1 MSSNPNNDC
10 AGWLFASD
18 FIWDARIIDGPS
30 ASSAMLGFDVLSKE
44 DNCPNNG
51 SRKKR
56 NRVESCAAPGTKAC
70 REKLR
75 RDRLNDRHVRPPCN
89 CCHML
94 EKQPVC
100 EFMELCSVM
109 DPGKPPKTDKSAIL
123 SDATRLLNHV
133 RLEAKKLK
141 DSNEALKDAIKSLK
155 AEKLELRDEKMRLKA
170 EKERT
175 EQMLKAISTTPQFMT
190 QPATATPHS
199 ASVAARIKTI
209 PHPNYMPMGMWRW
222 IPPAALDTSQDH
234 VLRPP
239 VA

>member
-75 RDRLNDRHVRPPCN
+75 RDRLNDR
-89 CCHML
+89 
-94 EKQPVC
+94 
-100 EFMELCSVM
+100 FTELCSVM

-123 SDATRLLNHV
+123 SDATRLMNHL

-141 DSNEALKDAIKSLK
+141 DSNEAFKDAIKSLK

-175 EQMLKAISTTPQFMT
+175 EQMLKAIGTTPQFMT
-190 QPATATPHS
+190 QPAAATPHS
-199 ASVAARIKTI
+199 ASVAAHIKTI

>member
-75 RDRLNDRHVRPPCN
+75 RDRLNDR
-89 CCHML
+89 
-94 EKQPVC
+94 
-100 EFMELCSVM
+100 FTELCSVM

-123 SDATRLLNHV
+123 SDATRLMNHL

-190 QPATATPHS
+190 QPAAATPHS
-199 ASVAARIKTI
+199 ASVAAHIKTI

>member
-10 AGWLFASD
+10 GGWLFASD
-18 FIWDARIIDGPS
+18 FIWDARIIDNPS

-44 DNCPNNG
+44 DHCPNNG

-56 NRVESCAAPGTKAC
+56 YQKPCGVMCCT
-70 REKLR
+70 
-75 RDRLNDRHVRPPCN
+75 RHKSLP
-89 CCHML
+89 
-94 EKQPVC
+94 
-100 EFMELCSVM
+100 FMELCSVM

-123 SDATRLLNHV
+123 SDATRLLNHL
-133 RLEAKKLK
+133 RLGAKKLK

-190 QPATATPHS
+190 QPAATTPHS
-199 ASVAARIKTI
+199 ASVAARIKTV
-209 PHPNYMPMGMWRW
+209 PYPNYMPMGLWPW
-222 IPPAALDTSQDH
+222 IPPASLDTSQDH

>member
-1 MSSNPNNDC
+1 MSN
-10 AGWLFASD
+10 
-18 FIWDARIIDGPS
+18 I
-30 ASSAMLGFDVLSKE
+30 
-44 DNCPNNG
+44 
-51 SRKKR
+51 
-56 NRVESCAAPGTKAC
+56 RVGY
-70 REKLR
+70 
-75 RDRLNDRHVRPPCN
+75 
-89 CCHML
+89 
-94 EKQPVC
+94 
-100 EFMELCSVM
+100 
-109 DPGKPPKTDKSAIL
+109 SAIA
-123 SDATRLLNHV
+123 STT
-133 RLEAKKLK
+133 ETK
-141 DSNEALKDAIKSLK
+141 DFRTNE

>member
-75 RDRLNDRHVRPPCN
+75 RDRLNDR
-89 CCHML
+89 
-94 EKQPVC
+94 
-100 EFMELCSVM
+100 FTELCSVM

-123 SDATRLLNHV
+123 SDATRLMNHL

-141 DSNEALKDAIKSLK
+141 DSNEAFKDAIKSLK
-155 AEKLELRDEKMRLKA
+155 HALQAEKLELRDEKMRLKA

-190 QPATATPHS
+190 QPAAATPHS
-199 ASVAARIKTI
+199 ASVAAHIKTI
-209 PHPNYMPMGMWRW
+209 PHPSYMPMGMWRW

>member
-75 RDRLNDRHVRPPCN
+75 RDRLNDR
-89 CCHML
+89 
-94 EKQPVC
+94 
-100 EFMELCSVM
+100 FTELCSVM

-123 SDATRLLNHV
+123 SDATRLMNHL

-141 DSNEALKDAIKSLK
+141 DSNEAFKDAIKSLK

-190 QPATATPHS
+190 QPAAATPHS
-199 ASVAARIKTI
+199 ASVAAHIKTI

>member
-1 MSSNPNNDC
+1 MVP
-10 AGWLFASD
+10 G
-18 FIWDARIIDGPS
+18 R
-30 ASSAMLGFDVLSKE
+30 
-44 DNCPNNG
+44 NG
-51 SRKKR
+51 IK

-75 RDRLNDRHVRPPCN
+75 RDRLNDR
-89 CCHML
+89 
-94 EKQPVC
+94 
-100 EFMELCSVM
+100 FMELCSVM

-123 SDATRLLNHV
+123 SDATRLLNHL
-133 RLEAKKLK
+133 RLGAKKLK

-190 QPATATPHS
+190 QPAATTPHS
-199 ASVAARIKTI
+199 ASVAARIKTV
-209 PHPNYMPMGMWRW
+209 PYPNYMPMGLWPW
-222 IPPAALDTSQDH
+222 IPPASLDTSQDH

>member
-18 FIWDARIIDGPS
+18 FIWDARIIDAPS

-75 RDRLNDRHVRPPCN
+75 RDRLNDR
-89 CCHML
+89 
-94 EKQPVC
+94 
-100 EFMELCSVM
+100 FTELCSVM
-109 DPGKPPKTDKSAIL
+109 DPGKSPKTDKSAIL
-123 SDATRLLNHV
+123 SDATRLMNHL

-190 QPATATPHS
+190 QPAAATPHS
-199 ASVAARIKTI
+199 ASVAAHIKTI
-209 PHPNYMPMGMWRW
+209 PHPNYMPMGMLRW

>member
-1 MSSNPNNDC
+1 MSSDPNNDC

-75 RDRLNDRHVRPPCN
+75 RDRLNDR
-89 CCHML
+89 
-94 EKQPVC
+94 
-100 EFMELCSVM
+100 FTELCSVM

-123 SDATRLLNHV
+123 SDATRLMNHL
-133 RLEAKKLK
+133 RLEAEKLK

-190 QPATATPHS
+190 QPAAATRHS
-199 ASVAARIKTI
+199 ASVAAHIKTI

>member
-75 RDRLNDRHVRPPCN
+75 RDRLNDR
-89 CCHML
+89 
-94 EKQPVC
+94 
-100 EFMELCSVM
+100 FTELCSVM

-123 SDATRLLNHV
+123 SDATRLMNHL

-141 DSNEALKDAIKSLK
+141 DSNEAFKDAIKSLK

-190 QPATATPHS
+190 QPAAATPHS
-199 ASVAARIKTI
+199 ASVAAHIKTI
-209 PHPNYMPMGMWRW
+209 PHPSYMPMGMWRW

>member
-10 AGWLFASD
+10 GGWLFASD
-18 FIWDARIIDGPS
+18 FIWDARIIDNPS

-44 DNCPNNG
+44 DHCPNNG

-75 RDRLNDRHVRPPCN
+75 RDRLNDR
-89 CCHML
+89 
-94 EKQPVC
+94 
-100 EFMELCSVM
+100 FMELCSVM

-123 SDATRLLNHV
+123 SDATRLLNHL
-133 RLEAKKLK
+133 RLGAKKLK

-190 QPATATPHS
+190 QPAATTPHS
-199 ASVAARIKTI
+199 ASVAARIKTV
-209 PHPNYMPMGMWRW
+209 PYPNYMPMGLWPW
-222 IPPAALDTSQDH
+222 IPPASLDTSQDH

>member
-75 RDRLNDRHVRPPCN
+75 RDRLNDR
-89 CCHML
+89 
-94 EKQPVC
+94 
-100 EFMELCSVM
+100 FTELCSVM

-123 SDATRLLNHV
+123 SDATRLMNHL

-170 EKERT
+170 EKEQT

-190 QPATATPHS
+190 QPAAATPHS
-199 ASVAARIKTI
+199 ASVAAHIKTI